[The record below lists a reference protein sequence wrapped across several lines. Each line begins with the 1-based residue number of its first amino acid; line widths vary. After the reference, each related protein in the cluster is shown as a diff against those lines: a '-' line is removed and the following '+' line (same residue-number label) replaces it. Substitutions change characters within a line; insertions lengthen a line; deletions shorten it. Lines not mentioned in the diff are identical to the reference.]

1 MKIYGKNIIPFP
13 LKNEANLNPTFQ
25 RLKEEYKLCTE
36 DIDLLNIG
44 CCFSLENNQINRWRI
59 TMFGPKNTPYEGGL
73 FTLLAIFPDN
83 YPINGP
89 EIIFINRIYHVN
101 VCFDDSLGPLGHICV
116 ANLNDWRISG
126 KVKDYPYYTMKQVL
140 FDIFCLF
147 YVQNI
152 EYAFDDEMAK
162 LYIYNRDQYEA
173 NARKWTELYASI
185 L

>member
-1 MKIYGKNIIPFP
+1 M
-13 LKNEANLNPTFQ
+13 
-25 RLKEEYKLCTE
+25 
-36 DIDLLNIG
+36 
-44 CCFSLENNQINRWRI
+44 ENYNAW
-59 TMFGPKNTPYEGGL
+59 TKKNTPYEGGL

-89 EIIFINRIYHVN
+89 EIRFMNKIYHLN
-101 VCFDDSLGPLGHICV
+101 VDFKNYLGHICV
-116 ANLNDWRISG
+116 ANLNLWWISG

-147 YVQNI
+147 YVQNV

-185 L
+185 F

>member
-1 MKIYGKNIIPFP
+1 MKIYEKNNIPFQ
-13 LKNEANLNPTFQ
+13 LKNETNLNATFQ

-44 CCFSLENNQINRWRI
+44 CCFSLENNQINRWII
-59 TMFGPKNTPYEGGL
+59 TMVGPKNTPYEGGL
-73 FTLLAIFPDN
+73 FKLRATFPDN

-101 VCFDDSLGPLGHICV
+101 VCSDDSLGHLGHICV
-116 ANLNDWRISG
+116 ANLNSWRISG
-126 KVKDYPYYTMKQVL
+126 MVKDHPYYTMKQAL

-147 YVQNI
+147 YVHDVIGVFN
-152 EYAFDDEMAK
+152 DKKAK
-162 LYIYNRDQYEA
+162 LYSSNRDQYEA